1 MTPEDEQRIKEI
13 ETRAIY
19 QNNDH
24 PQNDIPWLVTKIREL
39 EKRLSPE
46 WQLANA
52 RIDGMT
58 LEQMRQKCSKLEQL
72 EDVAR
77 RTVFVFADLPLGI
90 DTPADQARKSL
101 TAELN
106 K

>member
-1 MTPEDEQRIKEI
+1 MTPEDEKRLKEI
-13 ETRAIY
+13 KLWAV
-19 QNNDH
+19 QHNHAH
-24 PQNDIPWLVTKIREL
+24 PTSDIPWLIAKIREL

-58 LEQMRQKCSKLEQL
+58 LEQMRQKCGKLEQL

-77 RTVFVFADLPLGI
+77 RAVFVFTEA
-90 DTPADQARKSL
+90 
-101 TAELN
+101 LN